1 MKSGKFHLWAVRCR
15 TLPLLASA
23 GLLLAI
29 AGCSTAKST
38 FGSAASE
45 ARGASDLIGN
55 GQTFA
60 IYGLEG
66 RWAGPVT
73 PTAANCGDATT
84 GSMTIGDNG
93 FGFAPFEGTTV
104 ITGTVSKDGTLSGTL
119 SRTVGGGSGSGPID
133 IGLPEAAGK
142 QQGGHPAA
150 ASHGPRTLSISLDAK
165 AARGADGKTAI
176 DGVLTSGRCTWN
188 VALKRA

>member
-1 MKSGKFHLWAVRCR
+1 MKSGKFRRLVARCTTPR
-15 TLPLLASA
+15 LLACVT
-23 GLLLAI
+23 LVLAM
-29 AGCSTAKST
+29 AACSTAKST
-38 FGSAASE
+38 FSSAVSE
-45 ARGASDLIGN
+45 ARGTSDRIGN

-60 IYGLEG
+60 IWGLEG

-73 PTAANCGDATT
+73 PTAANCGDPRT
-84 GSMTIGDNG
+84 GLMTIGDNG
-93 FGFAPFEGTTV
+93 FGFDPFEGTTV

-119 SRTVGGGSGSGPID
+119 TRTIGGGSGAGPID
-133 IGLPEAAGK
+133 LSLPETGGKRQAG
-142 QQGGHPAA
+142 QAAA

-188 VALKRA
+188 VALTRA